1 MHVTRTDVSSTQV
14 TLTVEAAEATLAP
27 IKNQILEKLA
37 KNVKLPGFRPGTAPI
52 GLVEKNVDQTQL
64 QTEFLDEAMT
74 QLYAK
79 ATEQESIRPVTRPE
93 VSIKK
98 FVPFTELEFDVTTHV
113 VGKIS
118 LPDYKKITAKKDA
131 VNVTEKDIKGVV
143 ESLQKRMAERKAVE
157 RGAKTGDETTIDF
170 KGVDSKGDP
179 VSGAEGKDYP
189 LLLGSNTFIPGFED
203 NLIGMK
209 TGDEK
214 TFTLTFPKEYGVKAL
229 ANKDVRFTV
238 TVKQVQELTEP
249 KADDEFAAKVG
260 PFKKLDEL
268 ESDIKQQLLAERE
281 KEAAHRQQDELVKK
295 VVDKSSLDL
304 PEPLIEQ
311 QIIYNM
317 DEVRRNVTYRG
328 QTMAEYLESEG
339 MSEEEFKEKELKP
352 QAIQQ
357 LKTSMVLGEIA
368 ERENLQVTPEELNV
382 RLQLLKSQY
391 NDPNMQAELDKPEN
405 QRDIASR
412 MLSEKVVTL
421 LAAASEK

>member
-1 MHVTRTDVSSTQV
+1 
-14 TLTVEAAEATLAP
+14 
-27 IKNQILEKLA
+27 
-37 KNVKLPGFRPGTAPI
+37 
-52 GLVEKNVDQTQL
+52 
-64 QTEFLDEAMT
+64 
-74 QLYAK
+74 
-79 ATEQESIRPVTRPE
+79 
-93 VSIKK
+93 
-98 FVPFTELEFDVTTHV
+98 
-113 VGKIS
+113 
-118 LPDYKKITAKKDA
+118 
-131 VNVTEKDIKGVV
+131 
-143 ESLQKRMAERKAVE
+143 
-157 RGAKTGDETTIDF
+157 
-170 KGVDSKGDP
+170 
-179 VSGAEGKDYP
+179 
-189 LLLGSNTFIPGFED
+189 
-203 NLIGMK
+203 MK